1 MAHSPPTVHRHR
13 RRPWLDN
20 IGSAIHNHAEMERPL
35 GAAAALLTWLGWL
48 TICPAL
54 GFPTLGTA
62 AMFNRAIFGTIDPS
76 FWVGWII
83 MIAALVGAIAVFF
96 ILETAHLVRASIRTG
111 VIYGATLWLLAG
123 IVIMPLL
130 GVVEK
135 QWPVPTNVPVLP
147 QADPMQATVMM
158 YSLGPLA
165 AVAAFVA
172 WVLFGAILGAT
183 GSGEQRRD
191 SAPVGVPAR

>member
-1 MAHSPPTVHRHR
+1 MGRA
-13 RRPWLDN
+13 
-20 IGSAIHNHAEMERPL
+20 L
-35 GAAAALLTWLGWL
+35 GAVAAVFTWLGWL

-62 AMFNRAIFGTIDPS
+62 AMVNRAIFAVIDPN

-111 VIYGATLWLLAG
+111 VIYGAALWLFAG
-123 IVIMPLL
+123 VVIMPLL
-130 GVVEK
+130 GVIQK
-135 QWPVPTNVPVLP
+135 PFLIPAGFPGFQPPD
-147 QADPMQATVMM
+147 QMQGTVMM
-158 YSLGPLA
+158 YRLGPLA
-165 AVAAFVA
+165 SAAALIA

-183 GSGEQRRD
+183 GSAAQRRN
-191 SAPVGVPAR
+191 AAAVVVPAP

>member
-1 MAHSPPTVHRHR
+1 M
-13 RRPWLDN
+13 
-20 IGSAIHNHAEMERPL
+20 
-35 GAAAALLTWLGWL
+35 

-54 GFPTLGTA
+54 GFPTVGTA
-62 AMFNRAIFGTIDPS
+62 AMVNRAIFGTIDPS

-96 ILETAHLVRASIRTG
+96 ILETAHLVRVSIRTG
-111 VIYGATLWLLAG
+111 VIYGAALWLFAG
-123 IVIMPLL
+123 IVIMPLI
-130 GVVEK
+130 GIIEK
-135 QWPVPTNVPVLP
+135 PPSVIVNVPVIP

-165 AVAAFVA
+165 SVAALIA

-183 GSGEQRRD
+183 GSAQQRRD
-191 SAPVGVPAR
+191 IAPIGAAAR